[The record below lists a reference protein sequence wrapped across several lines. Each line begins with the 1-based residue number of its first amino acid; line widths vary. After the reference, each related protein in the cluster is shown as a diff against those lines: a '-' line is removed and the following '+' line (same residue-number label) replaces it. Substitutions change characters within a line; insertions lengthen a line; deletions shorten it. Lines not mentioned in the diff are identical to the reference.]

1 MRTFILILA
10 LLFSPSS
17 VNPNPVENKSIT
29 VMQINAKWNKQNNI
43 NLKNL
48 IGCKVQFAWLED
60 QPQSLKKEIQTVPIV
75 VIYDGN
81 KPVRQWS
88 ADLSFKLEVD
98 LNEIQKTINSIR

>member
-10 LLFSPSS
+10 LLFLPSS
-17 VNPNPVENKSIT
+17 VNPNPIESKSIT

-43 NLKNL
+43 NLENL
-48 IGCKVQFAWLED
+48 IGCRVQFAWLED
-60 QPQSLKKEIQTVPIV
+60 QPQSLKKAIQTVPIV

-88 ADLSFKLEVD
+88 ADLSFKLDVD
-98 LNEIQKTINSIR
+98 LNEIQKTINSIK